1 MIWEQPLG
9 IAAIPNN
16 RYLGVRDISE
26 DDVELEEVYTGEFL
40 ILALDSNSILKG
52 KVLDYEELEIGNFE
66 PFKLHGYEED
76 IHTDDNEY
84 MDIVNHI
91 TKGRIKKWIKTNEYL
106 ECENPIKYVL
116 DAIYSHVYKNLHIDD
131 EAKAYLETLKKKI
144 NYKGG
149 NE

>member
-16 RYLGVRDISE
+16 RYLGIRYVTE
-26 DDVELEEVYTGEFL
+26 DNIRREEVYTGEFL
-40 ILALDSNSILKG
+40 ILALDSNSVLRG
-52 KVLDYEELEIGNFE
+52 KVLDYDELECGYFK
-66 PFKLHGYEED
+66 PFAFHLDSNE
-76 IHTDDNEY
+76 DDNED
-84 MDIVNHI
+84 MDIVNHV
-91 TKGRIKKWIKTNEYL
+91 TKDKIDMWIATYEDEEYD
-106 ECENPIKYVL
+106 NPIELVL

-131 EAKAYLETLKKKI
+131 EAEAYLKTLKKEI